1 MKKSFLLIA
10 ALALVLVGCE
20 KKEDVKPVKVLAT
33 VSSFEDISLQPES
46 VLHLDPNDDPYFKS
60 GDCYFMQDVADYTEL
75 GYGIIYSGNVVSNKT
90 SKTYE
95 GDYDNDKCIT
105 GKAHSG
111 NNFVVWT
118 TSYSNLGMI
127 VLPERA
133 QVPGF
138 YVNNTPWVVD
148 AILNGDG
155 MSQDGDEI
163 GLPFGANDYFTL
175 EIYGLLVN
183 EKAEKE
189 EDQVKVAGKIEFDL
203 ARGTSYVQDWT
214 YVALSKLGEVD
225 AIQFNLVGSKHNASG
240 LTTPAYFCYDDFGAK
255 E

>member
-20 KKEDVKPVKVLAT
+20 KKEEVKPVKVLAT
-33 VSSFEDISLQPES
+33 ASDFEDIDLQPES

-60 GDCYFMQDVADYTEL
+60 GECYFMQEAADYTES
-75 GYGIIYSGNVVSNKT
+75 GYGIVYSGNIVSNKT

-155 MSQDGDEI
+155 MTPGA
-163 GLPFGANDYFTL
+163 FGADDYFTL
-175 EIYGLLVN
+175 EISGLLMD
-183 EKAEKE
+183 EKAENGE
-189 EDQVKVAGKIEFDL
+189 YQVKVAGKIEFDL

-225 AIQFNLVGSKHNASG
+225 AIQFNLVGSRQNAGG